1 MKSFSQAN
9 NDIGTEQ
16 RIVSLDMPQWKQFV
30 RIFEIEEPM
39 VKRKSNGVVV
49 DIDGDDGGGGES
61 DV

>member
-1 MKSFSQAN
+1 MKYFPQAN

-16 RIVSLDMPQWKQFV
+16 RIVSLDLPQWKQFV

-49 DIDGDDGGGGES
+49 DIDDDDGGGGES

>member
-1 MKSFSQAN
+1 MKSFPQAN

-49 DIDGDDGGGGES
+49 DIDGDGGGGES
-61 DV
+61 DE

>member
-1 MKSFSQAN
+1 MKSFPQAN

-16 RIVSLDMPQWKQFV
+16 RIVSLDLPQWKQFV

-49 DIDGDDGGGGES
+49 DIDGDGGGGES
-61 DV
+61 DE